1 MNSNQR
7 HSSKMMIDS
16 EQAVFDIV
24 AAEVSKLTNDELVA
38 SLQHNTLD
46 TPKMGAMVP
55 GSGCRF
61 CLPQHDDLGRETESG
76 FECDLKACVI
86 HSLVSHTLGILQDAD
101 LMFNR
106 ANIATARSRLT
117 SVLQTIFSE
126 QKSKEIAARL
136 IKILDTTERAFVNDG
151 WAD

>member
-1 MNSNQR
+1 
-7 HSSKMMIDS
+7 MIDL
-16 EQAVFDIV
+16 EHAVFDII
-24 AAEVSKLTNDELVA
+24 AAEMDRLTADELIA
-38 SLQHNTLD
+38 ALQRNTLD
-46 TPKMGAMVP
+46 APKMGVMVP

-61 CLPQHDDLGRETESG
+61 CAPQYDDRRRETESQ
-76 FECDLKACVI
+76 FECDLKACMI

-101 LMFNR
+101 RMVDM
-106 ANIATARSRLT
+106 ANVATARNRLT

-136 IKILDTTERAFVNDG
+136 MKTLGTTGQAPVNNG